1 MTQHRLL
8 EDMIFIQYL
17 IKKLYK
23 EFEIQGLEKKLNTTQ
38 LWVLAIMSQNEKMTM
53 SEICK
58 LVVLE
63 KGSFKATIDLLSD
76 YGYIQSE
83 KAKDDKRKIY
93 LSLTPDGEQVARKV
107 NTCLEGYLH
116 RRFVELDDFTRQ
128 NILNAIRVLAE
139 YAKELI

>member
-1 MTQHRLL
+1 MTRHGLL

-23 EFEIQGLEKKLNTTQ
+23 GFEIQGLEKKLNTTQ
-38 LWVLAIMSQNEKMTM
+38 LWVLAIMLQYDKITM

-63 KGSFKATIDLLSD
+63 KGSFKTTIDLLLN
-76 YGYIQSE
+76 YGYIRSE
-83 KAKDDKRKIY
+83 KAEDDKRKVY
-93 LSLTPDGEQVARKV
+93 LSLTPEGEQVAQKV
-107 NTCLEGYLH
+107 NTCLEEYLH
-116 RRFVELDDFTRQ
+116 KRFVELDDFTRP

>member
-1 MTQHRLL
+1 MSQRGLL

-23 EFEIQGLEKKLNTTQ
+23 EFEIQGLGKKLNTTQ
-38 LWVLAIMSQNEKMTM
+38 LWVLGIMSQHAKMTM

-63 KGSFKATIDLLSD
+63 KGSFKTTIDLLSD

-83 KAKDDKRKIY
+83 KAADDKRKIY
-93 LSLTPDGEQVARKV
+93 LSLTTDGAQVAQKV
-107 NTCLEGYLH
+107 NNCLEDYLH
-116 RRFVELDDFTRQ
+116 RRFNGLDDFTRQ
-128 NILNAIRVLAE
+128 NILNAIHVLAE

>member
-1 MTQHRLL
+1 MSQRGLL

-23 EFEIQGLEKKLNTTQ
+23 EFEIQGLGKKLNTTQ
-38 LWVLAIMSQNEKMTM
+38 LWVLAIMSQHDKMTM

-63 KGSFKATIDLLSD
+63 KGSFKTTIDLLSD

-83 KAKDDKRKIY
+83 KAADDRRKIY
-93 LSLTPDGEQVARKV
+93 LSLTTDGEQVAQKV
-107 NTCLEGYLH
+107 NNCLEDYLH
-116 RRFVELDDFTRQ
+116 RRFNGLDDFTRQ
-128 NILNAIRVLAE
+128 NILNAIHVLAE

>member
-1 MTQHRLL
+1 MSQRGLL

-23 EFEIQGLEKKLNTTQ
+23 EFEIQGLGKKLNTTQ
-38 LWVLAIMSQNEKMTM
+38 LWVLAIMSQHDKMTM

-63 KGSFKATIDLLSD
+63 KGSFKTTIDLLSD

-83 KAKDDKRKIY
+83 KAADDKRKIY
-93 LSLTPDGEQVARKV
+93 LSLTTDGAQVAQKV
-107 NTCLEGYLH
+107 NNCLEDYLH
-116 RRFVELDDFTRQ
+116 RRFNGLDDFTRQ
-128 NILNAIRVLAE
+128 NILNAIHVLAE

>member
-1 MTQHRLL
+1 MSQRGLL

-17 IKKLYK
+17 IKKIYK
-23 EFEIQGLEKKLNTTQ
+23 EFEIQGLGKKLNTTQ
-38 LWVLAIMSQNEKMTM
+38 LWVLAIMSQHDKMTM

-63 KGSFKATIDLLSD
+63 KGSFKTTIDLLSD

-83 KAKDDKRKIY
+83 KAADDKRKIY
-93 LSLTPDGEQVARKV
+93 LSLTTDGAQVAQKV
-107 NTCLEGYLH
+107 NNCLEDYLH
-116 RRFVELDDFTRQ
+116 RRFNGLDDFTRQ
-128 NILNAIRVLAE
+128 NILNAIHVLAE

>member
-1 MTQHRLL
+1 MSQRGLL

-23 EFEIQGLEKKLNTTQ
+23 EFEIQGLGKKLNTTQ
-38 LWVLAIMSQNEKMTM
+38 LWVLAIMSQHDKMTM

-63 KGSFKATIDLLSD
+63 KGSFKTTIDLLSD

-83 KAKDDKRKIY
+83 KAADDKRKIY
-93 LSLTPDGEQVARKV
+93 LSLTTDGAQVAQKV
-107 NTCLEGYLH
+107 NNCLEDYLH
-116 RRFVELDDFTRQ
+116 RRFNGLDDFTRQ
-128 NILNAIRVLAE
+128 NILYAIHVLAE

>member
-1 MTQHRLL
+1 MTRHGLL

-23 EFEIQGLEKKLNTTQ
+23 GFEIQGLEKKLNTTQ
-38 LWVLAIMSQNEKMTM
+38 LWVLAIMLQYDKITM

-63 KGSFKATIDLLSD
+63 KGSFKTTIDLLLN
-76 YGYIQSE
+76 YGYIRSE
-83 KAKDDKRKIY
+83 KAEDDKRKVY
-93 LSLTPDGEQVARKV
+93 LSLTPEGEQVAQKV
-107 NTCLEGYLH
+107 NTCLEEYLH
-116 RRFVELDDFTRQ
+116 KRFVELDDFTRQ